1 MTAVYPFYQCFI
13 KMTATTPQ
21 SDLQV
26 SISNKQ
32 ILNIALPITLA
43 MFVPQINFFTNNY
56 FISGLGERELGTAGI
71 TGVFYLIFAL
81 IGTGLNNG
89 LQGLIARRAGQQNVD
104 AIGQVF
110 GQAARIALLYAA
122 AGMIIIYTLA
132 PFFLSVA
139 LKSPE
144 VTKEAIGFLQ
154 IRVIGLPF
162 LYMFQLG
169 NAFLIGSNNSRYMKV
184 AFIVQ
189 ALVNIVLDYGLIYGN
204 LGLPAI
210 GFNGAAIASVIA
222 EITAFIIVYSL
233 IRYKKLHVRFSL
245 FSHFSFNKELA
256 TLYFK
261 QSFPLVLQYLLSIVA
276 WLQFYILIENTGE
289 RPLAI
294 SNVMRNVFSVLGIFV
309 WPFASTCNAMVSNV
323 IGQGNKEK
331 VVYLIQKIMR
341 LSLILTFSFSLP
353 IITFPQFFMG
363 IFNNDP
369 GFIREAI
376 PVTRIVA
383 SGTLLMSAATVWLNA
398 VTGTGNTKINLV
410 IEIVAITM
418 YSIYIW
424 VVIHVWHWSL
434 SWAWLS
440 EILYW
445 LLIFTLSFIYIRS
458 GKWKKKVI

>member
-1 MTAVYPFYQCFI
+1 M
-13 KMTATTPQ
+13 
-21 SDLQV
+21 
-26 SISNKQ
+26 
-32 ILNIALPITLA
+32 PITLA

-222 EITAFIIVYSL
+222 EITAFIIVYCF
-233 IRYKKLHVRFSL
+233 IWQKKLHVRF
-245 FSHFSFNKELA
+245 FI
-256 TLYFK
+256 
-261 QSFPLVLQYLLSIVA
+261 Q
-276 WLQFYILIENTGE
+276 
-289 RPLAI
+289 
-294 SNVMRNVFSVLGIFV
+294 
-309 WPFASTCNAMVSNV
+309 PF
-323 IGQGNKEK
+323 
-331 VVYLIQKIMR
+331 LIQ
-341 LSLILTFSFSLP
+341 
-353 IITFPQFFMG
+353 
-363 IFNNDP
+363 
-369 GFIREAI
+369 
-376 PVTRIVA
+376 
-383 SGTLLMSAATVWLNA
+383 
-398 VTGTGNTKINLV
+398 
-410 IEIVAITM
+410 
-418 YSIYIW
+418 
-424 VVIHVWHWSL
+424 
-434 SWAWLS
+434 
-440 EILYW
+440 
-445 LLIFTLSFIYIRS
+445 
-458 GKWKKKVI
+458 